1 MFNLGANTERTVWS
15 SREDGSKDKNSDEK
29 QKAAKH
35 ERNDGDEGFVEDYI
49 DHDHRDEERIEM
61 SHPDNLS
68 TSSRDEE
75 PEVSQSIL
83 KLCPDALH
91 S

>member
-1 MFNLGANTERTVWS
+1 MI
-15 SREDGSKDKNSDEK
+15 REEGLREARSHQLDEK
-29 QKAAKH
+29 QKAAGT

-49 DHDHRDEERIEM
+49 DHDHHHEERVER

-75 PEVSQSIL
+75 QEVGQYVTM
-83 KLCPDALH
+83 LCMRTFIDSP